1 MAKARKL
8 ESPPVIK
15 DSFPQLRSNVSLKGQ
30 EIIKYISKT
39 LPHKPG
45 VYQMENEDGKI
56 LYIGKAKNLAKRVIN
71 YASLNNLTRRLQRM
85 VSMTKQMNFFVTNTE
100 IEALLLECN
109 LIKRHKPRFNI
120 ILRDDKSFP
129 YILINKE
136 YEFPRILKYRGAKK
150 YKGEYF
156 GPFVSP
162 SVADYTLI
170 SLQKAFLL
178 RSCSDTVFN
187 NRTRPCLLYDIK
199 RCSAPCVKYISIK
212 NYDETIQDAKKFLNG
227 NTKKIESKLN
237 KLMVNASKNQMY
249 EEAGRLRDRIKS
261 INQIQK
267 YQSVYIKDMRN
278 IDIFAIKIIDGKSCI
293 HGMFYRNGSNYG
305 NKSFFP
311 IHDINARDNEILE
324 SFLFQFY
331 ADKEAPPKIL
341 VNCDKKNFKDVE
353 NILNAKNKQK
363 IIIQNPITGEKYK
376 HIKLAEKNAKENI
389 KLKKASLENHHQA
402 LLKLKKFL
410 KLDELPNRIEVYDN
424 SHTFGNDSV
433 GVMIVVDQDGLS
445 PKNYRKYNIR
455 FNTTPDDHSRID
467 DYYMMKEVLSRRI
480 KKINKKEDVV
490 IPDVIIIDGGRGQ
503 LNVVKNILK
512 ENKLDTISLMSVS
525 KGKKRNAG
533 KEIIHTP
540 SENINLK
547 INDPLLFFIQR
558 IRDEA
563 HRFAITAHRSRRDK
577 KSVHSI
583 FDDLPGIGPKRKKS
597 LLTKFGSAENLKKA
611 SLEDLRSTKNMP
623 DIIANQIYD
632 FFHS

>member
-1 MAKARKL
+1 MAKAQKPD
-8 ESPPVIK
+8 SPPIIK
-15 DSFPQLRSNVSLKGQ
+15 DNFPQLRDDVNLKGQ

-39 LPHKPG
+39 LPCKPG

-56 LYIGKAKNLAKRVIN
+56 LYIGKAKNLARRVVN
-71 YASLNNLTRRLQRM
+71 YTSLNNLTRRLQRM

-178 RSCSDTVFN
+178 RSCSDAVFN

-199 RCSAPCVKYISIK
+199 RCSAPCVNYISKK
-212 NYDETIQDAKKFLNG
+212 NYDESIQDAKKFLNG
-227 NTKKIESKLN
+227 NTKKIELKLN

-261 INQIQK
+261 IKQIQK

-311 IHDINARDNEILE
+311 IHDISAQENEILE

-341 VNCDKKNFKDVE
+341 INCDKKNFKNVE

-363 IIIQNPITGEKYK
+363 IIIQKPITGEKYK

-402 LLKLKKFL
+402 LHKLKKFL
-410 KLDELPNRIEVYDN
+410 KLSELPNRIEVYDN

-433 GVMIVVDQDGLS
+433 GVMIVVDQEGLS

-455 FNTTPDDHSRID
+455 YNTTPDDHSRID
-467 DYYMMKEVLSRRI
+467 DYYMMKEVLNRRI
-480 KKINKKEDVV
+480 KKINKKEDAV
-490 IPDVIIIDGGRGQ
+490 ITGCH
-503 LNVVKNILK
+503 NC
-512 ENKLDTISLMSVS
+512 
-525 KGKKRNAG
+525 
-533 KEIIHTP
+533 
-540 SENINLK
+540 
-547 INDPLLFFIQR
+547 
-558 IRDEA
+558 
-563 HRFAITAHRSRRDK
+563 
-577 KSVHSI
+577 
-583 FDDLPGIGPKRKKS
+583 
-597 LLTKFGSAENLKKA
+597 
-611 SLEDLRSTKNMP
+611 
-623 DIIANQIYD
+623 
-632 FFHS
+632 